1 MKRLVPI
8 LIIALIVAV
17 VVFRNQLIRRTFAPT
32 PTNIV
37 ESTPS
42 ARAEKED
49 IEIIAQNL
57 KVPWEIAFLPDKTM
71 LVTER
76 TGNLLRVDR
85 ETHIIQTIEGVKA
98 TGEGGLLGLA
108 VHPTFGSNHVIYLY
122 LTSQENGKLVNRV
135 ERYVL
140 LNNRLSD
147 RMVIFSGIAGSS
159 LHDGGRIAFGPDGFL
174 YITTGDATN
183 EKFAQDKQSLNGKI
197 LRIKDDGS
205 IPSDNPF
212 GSAVYSYGHRNAQGL
227 VWDTQGRLWATEH
240 GPSGLQSGFDEV
252 NLIEK
257 GKNYG
262 WPVVKGDQTALGM
275 VSPVIQSGASDTWA
289 PAGVA
294 FWDGSL
300 FFGGLRGE
308 ALYEAKIT
316 GEKLTLSSHF
326 KGRFG
331 RIRAVGLG
339 PDGFLYLSTSNTDGR
354 GTVQSGDDK
363 IIRLNPTVFR

>member
-1 MKRLVPI
+1 MKRLLPI

-17 VVFRNQLIRRTFAPT
+17 VVFRDRLIKRAVTPT
-32 PTNIV
+32 PTSRI

-49 IEIIAQNL
+49 IEVIAQNL
-57 KVPWEIAFLPDKTM
+57 KVPWEIAFLPDRTM

-76 TGNLLRVDR
+76 TGNLLRVDTQ
-85 ETHIIQTIEGVKA
+85 THVIQTIEGVKA

-108 VHPTFGSNHVIYLY
+108 VHPQFGSNHFIYLY
-122 LTSQENGKLVNRV
+122 LTSQENGKFVNRV

-147 RMVIFSGIAGSS
+147 RMVIFSDITGSS

-183 EKFAQDKQSLNGKI
+183 EKLAQGKDSLNGKI

-205 IPSDNPF
+205 VPSDNPF
-212 GSAVYSYGHRNAQGL
+212 GNAVYSYGHRNPQGL
-227 VWDTQGRLWATEH
+227 TWDPTGQLWATEH
-240 GPSGLQSGFDEV
+240 GPSGTETGFDEV

-262 WPVVKGDQTALGM
+262 WPVIKGDQTAPGM
-275 VSPVIQSGASDTWA
+275 VSPVLQSGSSDTWA

-308 ALYEAKIT
+308 ALYEAKIF
-316 GEKLTLSSHF
+316 GSTLSLSTHL
-326 KGRFG
+326 KGTYG
-331 RIRAVGLG
+331 RIRAVVLG

-363 IIRLNPTVFR
+363 IIRLNPKMFR